1 MSSTDAPRRTQILA
15 VYLARSLPWT
25 VVSLLFLADALS
37 LRLLPRAPW
46 ALLILAPALF
56 FPPGAAARGGS
67 SRGFS
72 YSVLIPLSPML
83 IPLIA
88 GSAEAAGLL
97 DGAPLRPW
105 DLVYLAVALA
115 VALLGRRLGADRD
128 AAAAEDLHRREERER
143 SLSKVRDAEVEIAAR
158 IQRALLLDP
167 PGQYTRELALEAIT
181 VASNA
186 VDGDF
191 YGFIPFSSTQV
202 DILVGDVMGKG
213 VPAALVGAALKSSF
227 LRSTLR
233 LIVEDPQRLPRPE
246 ELVSSVHRSV
256 VSELMSLDSFATL
269 QYARVDAAALRVDFV
284 DCGHTSF
291 LHYDSSLRLCWT
303 LRGTNL
309 PVGFVEDP
317 ACYAY
322 SISLSPGDR
331 LLFYSDGV
339 SEAANESGELFG
351 EGRLAAILAG
361 NAWLEPR
368 ELVRRIL
375 NTAMFFASSQGFRD
389 DVTCV
394 AVAVDP
400 ELPPPGRVG
409 RDFTCETASLSGL
422 RGFLAAHLQGLS
434 AARRE
439 EVSAAAAEVAAAV
452 IALVPRE
459 DGEAPC
465 PQALAALPGCGAG
478 GEGAGIDE
486 IEAVEALE
494 AVEAKLPDLRVY
506 RVEVLSLPRAVALRF
521 LYRGPSLPWPRGAL
535 PALCAAHPTV
545 AFSFGSSGPDLHLL
559 SLLIS

>member
-1 MSSTDAPRRTQILA
+1 MHAPRRTQVLA

-25 VVSLLFLADALS
+25 VVSLLFLADAFT
-37 LRLLPRAPW
+37 LRLVPRAPW
-46 ALLILAPALF
+46 PLLILAPALF
-56 FPPGAAARGGS
+56 FPSGAAARENS
-67 SRGFS
+67 VRGLS
-72 YSVLIPLSPML
+72 HSVLFRLAPML

-97 DGAPLRPW
+97 DGGSVRPW
-105 DLVYLAVALA
+105 ELGYLAVALA

-128 AAAAEDLHRREERER
+128 AAAAEDLRRREERER

-233 LIVEDPQRLPRPE
+233 LIVEDPRRLPLPE

-269 QYARVDAAALRVDFV
+269 QYARVDAAALRLDFV

-291 LHYDSSLRLCWT
+291 LHYDASLRLCWA

-322 SISLSPGDR
+322 SVPLSPGDR

-339 SEAANESGELFG
+339 SEASNESGELFG

-361 NAWLEPR
+361 NAGLEPR

-375 NTAMFFASSQGFRD
+375 NTAMFFASDQGFRD

-400 ELPPPGRVG
+400 ELPSPVRIG
-409 RDFTCETASLSGL
+409 RDFTCEIASLSGL
-422 RGFLAAHLQGLS
+422 RSFLAAHLGDLP
-434 AARRE
+434 AARRDAA
-439 EVSAAAAEVAAAV
+439 VAAAADVASAV
-452 IALVPRE
+452 IALVPRG
-459 DGEAPC
+459 DGDGSCLEA
-465 PQALAALPGCGAG
+465 AAALPGCGG
-478 GEGAGIDE
+478 GDEGEGIDE
-486 IEAVEALE
+486 IEAVEALGAAE
-494 AVEAKLPDLRVY
+494 ATLPDLRVY
-506 RVEVLSLPRAVALRF
+506 RVEVLSLPGATALRF

-535 PALCAAHPTV
+535 PALCSAHPGA
-545 AFSFGSSGPDLHLL
+545 AFSFGSSGQDLHLL
-559 SLLIS
+559 SLVFS